1 MLIITEI
8 PSFLRIGLS
17 LPSQHYYAQN
27 HSLSFAPYT
36 QTQTQRGQAQG
47 QIPAGH
53 VIPDG
58 GGGAQSD
65 SRSQE
70 PSLQDN
76 SEKKSP

>member
-1 MLIITEI
+1 MITDI
-8 PSFLRIGLS
+8 SSFLRIGLS

-36 QTQTQRGQAQG
+36 QTQTQTQRGQAQG
-47 QIPAGH
+47 QIPTGH

-58 GGGAQSD
+58 DGGAQSD